1 LGEAAEAVALALLQD
16 LRRAGLR
23 AEMAYRGNM
32 KRRMERANK
41 IGAHTAIILGED
53 EIAQGVATIK
63 NLNDGTQTQLALAGI
78 AAALANR

>member
-1 LGEAAEAVALALLQD
+1 
-16 LRRAGLR
+16 
-23 AEMAYRGNM
+23 M

-41 IGAHTAIILGED
+41 TGAHTAIILGED